1 MQKEEILLN
10 DSDIVETKS
19 NKVKIILSIIA
30 LTLVVASIATLLIG
44 HFQFDWF
51 KSNEYKIDAK
61 INRSIYQANYFSEKK
76 TVTTKFN
83 FEGGHS
89 EEKEYIVDNNFAVF
103 LTDKTGNI
111 NTGSLVLLSS
121 TATVDEQIKELAH
134 LDMFD
139 EEQRKELETNPDG
152 AKYPMAVF
160 KFLDNGEIQEIN
172 LPNNMDEYNANS
184 LIEVIKKI
192 IPKLTRNKKEDI
204 SNGLEIT
211 TKKVNNKRTIVQS
224 EAPKQF
230 QDFRGSRYSRV
241 IKTEIESDQITNIES
256 NDKLYMESKPEGDEK
271 IYGPKEFFYDIKS
284 EITTNE
290 VKYNE
295 KENVELINKIAEKF
309 TFVESEVLLQMF
321 TNKKLE
327 ENKEKDF
334 VKEENVETKPTTR
347 NLFSI
352 SASRTFNLAS
362 FNVFGQ
368 QVTVKYVVG
377 ISGSSAYN
385 KIVISS
391 GLGSFEFGN
400 GGCSGEIS
408 FSRSYRQTIFIFSP
422 PPFPLVSVGCY
433 VGGSIYAGLGFK
445 SGSGSATKYWAKA
458 EGSLFMGAEIKA
470 GWDVVASLSA
480 YAEGTIISASG
491 QVTLSQGSV
500 SQDSGF
506 RLSGGRIVVGIRG
519 VAFGVFK
526 SDLWSATLFNGF

>member
-1 MQKEEILLN
+1 
-10 DSDIVETKS
+10 
-19 NKVKIILSIIA
+19 
-30 LTLVVASIATLLIG
+30 
-44 HFQFDWF
+44 
-51 KSNEYKIDAK
+51 
-61 INRSIYQANYFSEKK
+61 
-76 TVTTKFN
+76 
-83 FEGGHS
+83 
-89 EEKEYIVDNNFAVF
+89 
-103 LTDKTGNI
+103 
-111 NTGSLVLLSS
+111 
-121 TATVDEQIKELAH
+121 
-134 LDMFD
+134 
-139 EEQRKELETNPDG
+139 
-152 AKYPMAVF
+152 
-160 KFLDNGEIQEIN
+160 
-172 LPNNMDEYNANS
+172 MDEYNANS
-184 LIEVIKKI
+184 LIEIIKKI

-211 TKKVNNKRTIVQS
+211 TKKVNNKSTIVQS

-271 IYGPKEFFYDIKS
+271 IYGPKEFSYDVKS

-327 ENKEKDF
+327 ENKA
-334 VKEENVETKPTTR
+334 KEIVHEEETKPTIR

-368 QVTVKYVVG
+368 TVSVKYVVG
-377 ISGSSAYN
+377 ISRNNAYN
-385 KIVISS
+385 KIVVSS

-400 GGCSGEIS
+400 CGCSAEIS
-408 FSRSYRQTIFIFSP
+408 FSRSYRQPIFVFVP

-433 VGGSIYAGLGFK
+433 VGGSIYGGLGVK
-445 SGSGSATKYWAKA
+445 SGTGGTQYWAKA
-458 EGSLFMGAEIKA
+458 EGSLIMGAEIKA
-470 GWDVVASLSA
+470 GWDVIASLSA
-480 YAEGTIISASG
+480 YAEGTIINASG

-500 SQDSGF
+500 SSGSGF
-506 RLSGGRIVVGIRG
+506 RLSGGKIVVGIRG

-526 SDLWSATLFNGF
+526 ADLWSTTLFNGWSY

>member
-1 MQKEEILLN
+1 
-10 DSDIVETKS
+10 
-19 NKVKIILSIIA
+19 
-30 LTLVVASIATLLIG
+30 
-44 HFQFDWF
+44 
-51 KSNEYKIDAK
+51 
-61 INRSIYQANYFSEKK
+61 
-76 TVTTKFN
+76 
-83 FEGGHS
+83 
-89 EEKEYIVDNNFAVF
+89 
-103 LTDKTGNI
+103 
-111 NTGSLVLLSS
+111 
-121 TATVDEQIKELAH
+121 
-134 LDMFD
+134 
-139 EEQRKELETNPDG
+139 
-152 AKYPMAVF
+152 
-160 KFLDNGEIQEIN
+160 
-172 LPNNMDEYNANS
+172 
-184 LIEVIKKI
+184 
-192 IPKLTRNKKEDI
+192 
-204 SNGLEIT
+204 
-211 TKKVNNKRTIVQS
+211 
-224 EAPKQF
+224 
-230 QDFRGSRYSRV
+230 
-241 IKTEIESDQITNIES
+241 
-256 NDKLYMESKPEGDEK
+256 MESKPEGDEK
-271 IYGPKEFFYDIKS
+271 IYGPKEFLYDIKS

-295 KENVELINKIAEKF
+295 KENVELINKLAEKF